1 MGINNVIAVE
11 ELGDYVLVGYI
22 FNENGYSYKSYS
34 YEDYKDLD
42 IETLSIEPGDK
53 IVLSDLQ
60 AEEVFL
66 AVDSLE
72 DGDKLCIV
80 KDDDVIYYEECNEA
94 IMRDCEDYPALGE
107 FIEEVNDNMLFID
120 KAVVECIAFDTVDFS
135 FYLGQFS

>member
-1 MGINNVIAVE
+1 MGINNVISVE

-34 YEDYKDLD
+34 YEDYKDLN

-66 AVDSLE
+66 AVDALE

-80 KDDDVIYYEECNEA
+80 KDDDVIYYEECNKA
-94 IMRDCEDYPALGE
+94 LMRDCEDYPALCE
-107 FIEEVNDNMLFID
+107 FIEEVNGNMLFID
-120 KAVVECIAFDTVDFS
+120 KAVVECITFDTVDFS

>member
-1 MGINNVIAVE
+1 MGINNVISVE

-34 YEDYKDLD
+34 YEDYKDLNMK
-42 IETLSIEPGDK
+42 TLSIEPGDK

-66 AVDSLE
+66 AVDALE
-72 DGDKLCIV
+72 DEDKLCIV
-80 KDDDVIYYEECNEA
+80 KDDDVIYYEECNKA
-94 IMRDCEDYPALGE
+94 LMRDCEDYPALCE
-107 FIEEVNDNMLFID
+107 FIEEVNGNMLFID

-135 FYLGQFS
+135 SYLGQFS